1 VLGEIHASEQ
11 VIRDRYCRPP
21 SAAFAWIRFICKADA
36 KARVSYGLVSVRAPE
51 QPLSD
56 GVVALRFFVDDDVP
70 AIAAACAEAEI
81 ARWLDQIPQPY
92 TKEDA
97 RAYLDVCRDC
107 WRDGSMSTF
116 AITDAATGELLGS
129 IGVRQLGGLEEG
141 TSEVGYWVKREAR
154 GHGAATRALRLV
166 SAWALAQPG
175 IERLQLRA
183 DVENRPSQRVAEN
196 AGFRREGVLRSARYN
211 ARLGRRADFVLYSL
225 LPGDRA

>member
-1 VLGEIHASEQ
+1 
-11 VIRDRYCRPP
+11 
-21 SAAFAWIRFICKADA
+21 
-36 KARVSYGLVSVRAPE
+36 VSVRAPE

-92 TKEDA
+92 TEADA
-97 RAYLDVCRDC
+97 RAYVDLCGAC
-107 WRDGSMSTF
+107 WRERTMSTF
-116 AITDAATGELLGS
+116 AITDATTGELLGS
-129 IGVRQLGGLEEG
+129 VGVRHLGGLEEG

-154 GHGAATRALRLV
+154 GRGVATQALRV
-166 SAWALAQPG
+166 VCAWALEQPG
-175 IERLQLRA
+175 IARLQLRA

-211 ARLGRRADFVLYSL
+211 ARVGRRVDFVLYSL
-225 LPGDRA
+225 LPGELP

>member
-1 VLGEIHASEQ
+1 
-11 VIRDRYCRPP
+11 VIAIAGLLPQNRLD
-21 SAAFAWIRFICKADA
+21 SFDLQADEN
-36 KARVSYGLVSVRAPE
+36 ARVSYGLVSVRAPE

-92 TKEDA
+92 TEADA
-97 RAYLDVCRDC
+97 RAYVDLCRAS
-107 WRDGSMSTF
+107 WREGTMSTF

-129 IGVRQLGGLEEG
+129 VGVRHLSGLEEG

-154 GHGAATRALRLV
+154 GRGVATHALRLV
-166 SAWALAQPG
+166 CGWAVEQPG
-175 IERLQLRA
+175 IARLQLRA

-211 ARLGRRADFVLYSL
+211 ARVGRRVDFALYSL
-225 LPGDRA
+225 LPGELP